1 LECELPL
8 ISCKEIKRMSDT
20 QRQILSR
27 FPVVTA
33 IHTFAESEIV
43 LSSPAEVD
51 SRRMM
56 HALSIPE
63 YIEAWLRASDPE
75 ELFVFGAVTHER
87 FHMDLYRAEARRAS
101 IHGSAR
107 VVSRNQVTYVWKTI
121 SATGIAHTA
130 VDFRILEGHG
140 RCIVDLKHSGF
151 HNPADREW
159 HRKMWVRSIDKLCSL
174 MRPTE
179 RANKIRLS
187 QAI

>member
-1 LECELPL
+1 M
-8 ISCKEIKRMSDT
+8 RDT

-27 FPVVTA
+27 SPVVA
-33 IHTFAESEIV
+33 IHPYAESEIV
-43 LSSPAEVD
+43 LSSPAEVG

-56 HALSIPE
+56 YALSISE
-63 YIEAWLRASDPE
+63 YIEAWLRAPDPE

-87 FHMDLYRAEARRAS
+87 FHVDLYRAEARRAS

-121 SATGIAHTA
+121 SATGVAHTA
-130 VDFRILEGHG
+130 VDFRILEGRG
-140 RCIVDLKHSGF
+140 RCVVDLRHSGF

-159 HRKMWVRSIDKLCSL
+159 HRKMWDRSLNRLCSL

-179 RANKIRLS
+179 RANKIRFS